1 MSPISHMSTCAAPA
15 PAAPTTMATAAISG
29 TRRPTSR
36 RRRGRRSPASAGPSD
51 GATGS
56 DARSPSAMRASPAG
70 PTRGLLFEEHPG
82 TLALRHGGL
91 GDLGEGARERAA
103 ARGREPREGSE
114 QPLLHGLGG
123 AAQDGPAGGGER
135 QLDAA
140 GVGDGVPPRH
150 EPALDEPPHDDGHRA
165 LVGVRAGG
173 ERAERIRGRGCELLE
188 HEELRAADP
197 GRLLRRPGREPQ
209 RPHEPPQRVHHRA
222 HVLGLLAPSAVA
234 PFHWDPYYDDAGRDA
249 KRRRRF
255 LLRSP
260 RADAGPRPPS
270 RRRARWARRPRRR
283 GAPARGRLGRSGFD
297 GAPGRARRARPRARA
312 PPHGGPRRSRIARG
326 GERRRPRARGA
337 PRRRA
342 RYAALEALAREAGA
356 ARIVTGH
363 TRDDQVE
370 TVLLRLLRGAGRGG
384 LAGMRACRGRL
395 WRPLLAVTRADVRRF
410 LAERGLDFAVD
421 RSNADL
427 RHARNRVRRL
437 LVPWLEAEFNPRLG
451 PALAALA
458 ARLDDEERFL
468 AAAARARAAALA
480 AGPALAVAV
489 GAEPPALGR
498 RIVHTWLT
506 AQTGRTATA
515 HHVER
520 ILDLARDRARGPVAV
535 PGPARVVREGEW
547 LWCRPGREAPAEP
560 FEAPIAPGERVGD
573 PRGRWV
579 LALSAPRPAS
589 AEDLAGAGPRR
600 AVFDADALP
609 PALRVRTPR
618 PGDRVHLA
626 HVGTRKL
633 QDVLVDAHVPR
644 EARGGL
650 ALLVGGGTVLW
661 VAGVVRSSAALLGP
675 GTRRVVVGTLERA

>member
-1 MSPISHMSTCAAPA
+1 MTAGVAMPNAGEDFCYDRLVPTPVLVRRLAAALDGPDGPGGGAQLLVAVSGGPDSTALLAALAELA
-15 PAAPTTMATAAISG
+15 PE
-29 TRRPTSR
+29 
-36 RRRGRRSPASAGPSD
+36 
-51 GATGS
+51 
-56 DARSPSAMRASPAG
+56 
-70 PTRGLLFEEHPG
+70 RGLR
-82 TLALRHGGL
+82 LAAAHVDHGLRGPESAA
-91 GDLGEGARERAA
+91 DRERAA
-103 ARGREPREGSE
+103 RLAHA
-114 QPLLHGLGG
+114 L
-123 AAQDGPAGGGER
+123 
-135 QLDAA
+135 
-140 GVGDGVPPRH
+140 GVPFCWRQ
-150 EPALDEPPHDDGHRA
+150 A
-165 LVGVRAGG
+165 
-173 ERAERIRGRGCELLE
+173 
-188 HEELRAADP
+188 
-197 GRLLRRPGREPQ
+197 
-209 RPHEPPQRVHHRA
+209 
-222 HVLGLLAPSAVA
+222 AVA
-234 PFHWDPYYDDAGRDA
+234 P
-249 KRRRRF
+249 
-255 LLRSP
+255 
-260 RADAGPRPPS
+260 GP
-270 RRRARWARRPRRR
+270 
-283 GAPARGRLGRSGFD
+283 GVE
-297 GAPGRARRARPRARA
+297 ARA
-312 PPHGGPRRSRIARG
+312 
-326 GERRRPRARGA
+326 
-337 PRRRA
+337 RRA
-342 RYAALEALAREAGA
+342 RYAALEALARETGA

-370 TVLLRLLRGAGRGG
+370 TVLLRLLRGAGRSG
-384 LAGMRACRGRL
+384 LAGMRACRGLL

-427 RHARNRVRRL
+427 RHVRNRVRRL

-451 PALAALA
+451 PELAALA

-609 PALRVRTPR
+609 PTLRVRTPR

-644 EARGGL
+644 EARRGL
-650 ALLVGGGTVLW
+650 PLLVGGETVLW